1 MSPPA
6 ESTDAQRKFARDV
19 LRNLLRHIETRNL
32 DGFRTF
38 LVSHAWTHGT
48 KMYLVYTAPSSPIPW
63 GLVRD
68 TTQSIINPGPWQDLD
83 EAVRYYYLLDLE
95 EDWPG
100 LPPEQPLD
108 PHTIQS
114 AGHEHDGLPARV
126 EEIPNEYRYQA
137 PKVEHTIAPPVERP
151 AVSNEPRRYA
161 DPA

>member
-1 MSPPA
+1 MPPSA
-6 ESTDAQRKFARDV
+6 EPTDAQCKFAQDV
-19 LRNLLRHIETRNL
+19 LRNLLRSIDTHDR
-32 DGFRTF
+32 DDDRTF
-38 LVSHAWTHGT
+38 LVSHAWNHGT
-48 KMYLVYTAPSSPIPW
+48 KIYLVYTAPSSPIPW
-63 GLVRD
+63 DLVRD

-100 LPPEQPLD
+100 FPPEQPVD
-108 PHTIQS
+108 PHTIQW
-114 AGHEHDGLPARV
+114 AGHEHDGLPARGK
-126 EEIPNEYRYQA
+126 EIPNGYRYQA